1 MRRFRIRVAFILLLG
16 VLASAP
22 LVVSAAR
29 TSDPHPVAQ
38 PLTPFPTPTPRDNG
52 QIIYIVQEG
61 DSLYRIAGII
71 GMDVEELAALN
82 GMDVDDGIRI
92 GQELLLGEAGPEL
105 PTESPGGPPTATG
118 IPPTPTPIF
127 GTGEVCVLVFLDQ
140 NGNARIDDDE
150 VPLEGGQVSLVD
162 LLGVVFGEH
171 TTDDNPEGHCF
182 EDIENGEYTVSAAV
196 PPEYNSTTV
205 MNIAITLNP
214 GDIKH
219 IEFGAQRSGMEGTNP
234 GDDGGGRS
242 TLLGAI
248 GLVILVSAGLLGY
261 YAWRMNRR
269 SQPSRW

>member
-1 MRRFRIRVAFILLLG
+1 MRRFRLRLAFFLVLG
-16 VLASAP
+16 ALASAP

-29 TSDPHPVAQ
+29 LSDLDPAAQ

-52 QIIYIVQEG
+52 QIIYIIQEG

-82 GMDVDDGIRI
+82 GMSVDDGIRI

-127 GTGEVCVLVFLDQ
+127 GTGEICVLVFLDR
-140 NGNARIDDDE
+140 NGNARIDEDE
-150 VPLEGGQVSLVD
+150 IPLEGGQVSVVD

-171 TTDDNPEGHCF
+171 TTDDALEGHCF
-182 EDIENGEYTVSAAV
+182 EDIENGDYTVSAAV

-219 IEFGAQRSGMEGTNP
+219 IEFGAQRSGMEGTSP
-234 GDDGGGRS
+234 VDAGGERS

-261 YAWRMNRR
+261 YAWRINRHNP
-269 SQPSRW
+269 PSRW